1 MILMISFGLFP
12 HLKKEVNLSR
22 FEQDVHLITD
32 TVMTRKR
39 ITHFLLDANILLP
52 LTKGWDD
59 FNAD

>member
-32 TVMTRKR
+32 TVMTRER
-39 ITHFLLDANILLP
+39 ITHFLSDANILRP
-52 LTKGWDD
+52 
-59 FNAD
+59 FNKRMG